1 MIYYCCGACDYCLVD
16 DEPSEGLCP
25 RCGSACLVRACL
37 VSDDDEEPPD
47 EYNREQEAE

>member
-1 MIYYCCGACDYCLVD
+1 MICGSCAYWLVD

-25 RCGSACLVRACL
+25 RCGSACLV
-37 VSDDDEEPPD
+37 SDDDDEEPPD

>member
-25 RCGSACLVRACL
+25 RCGSACR